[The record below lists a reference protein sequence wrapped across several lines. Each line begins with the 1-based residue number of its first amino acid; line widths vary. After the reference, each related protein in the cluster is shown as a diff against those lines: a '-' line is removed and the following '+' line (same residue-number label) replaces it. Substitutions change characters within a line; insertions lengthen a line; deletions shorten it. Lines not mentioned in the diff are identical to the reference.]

1 MTNTEVINYKKN
13 QKVFLEKQAI
23 RNVYFLVSGNVRTY
37 KNDIVNNKLITIELI
52 NESNF
57 FGYHEVISDGY
68 TRKTSAS
75 VISKTA
81 IIQKFNIVDFRNELF
96 CNKEF
101 YWDILLACNR
111 HQNILWNRILKIRM
125 YNSRRK
131 IGYELISIANT
142 KNEVRDKL
150 TIQNYSHQLLAEYTG
165 SSRQTITSTLNYF
178 RRLGVIEYDR
188 KKIIINVEMLKD
200 NLKLI

>member
-23 RNVYFLVSGNVRTY
+23 RNVYFLVSGNVRTN
-37 KNDIVNNKLITIELI
+37 KNDIVTNKLITIELI
-52 NESNF
+52 NESNV

-81 IIQKFNIVDFRNELF
+81 IIQKFNIVDFRIELF

-101 YWDILLACNR
+101 
-111 HQNILWNRILKIRM
+111 
-125 YNSRRK
+125 
-131 IGYELISIANT
+131 
-142 KNEVRDKL
+142 
-150 TIQNYSHQLLAEYTG
+150 
-165 SSRQTITSTLNYF
+165 
-178 RRLGVIEYDR
+178 
-188 KKIIINVEMLKD
+188 
-200 NLKLI
+200 